1 MYITDTD
8 HGKGLVFTFNQ
19 LVFEF
24 TFITTNFDNEG
35 NTVASEIL
43 HQIGNLEAD
52 QSIVLT
58 EYFTLGV
65 DTRSGFSFLD
75 FEGEQHW
82 YSFVQQPPM
91 QGKEGFIQWESFSW
105 SRDNDF
111 FTREENLATD
121 NPIQSTSDGIHI
133 VQSGDTLISISI
145 LYNTT
150 ILNLQELNGLG
161 APTDIQIGPQL
172 IVSIDGLQPTP
183 NPPTP
188 VPSNR
193 QNVEIT
199 VQEFEGMVALR
210 VDYTEVQLGLSEAN
224 GRILLLQTK
233 GRLNNLQIVQLDL
246 SIVPAKTSFVHEY
259 LGDFNHE
266 NLQKW
271 LVLRPH
277 VDMGTSSVTGLIF
290 TDEFGNVILK
300 QF

>member
-1 MYITDTD
+1 M
-8 HGKGLVFTFNQ
+8 
-19 LVFEF
+19 
-24 TFITTNFDNEG
+24 
-35 NTVASEIL
+35 
-43 HQIGNLEAD
+43 
-52 QSIVLT
+52 
-58 EYFTLGV
+58 
-65 DTRSGFSFLD
+65 
-75 FEGEQHW
+75 
-82 YSFVQQPPM
+82 
-91 QGKEGFIQWESFSW
+91 
-105 SRDNDF
+105 
-111 FTREENLATD
+111 
-121 NPIQSTSDGIHI
+121 
-133 VQSGDTLISISI
+133 
-145 LYNTT
+145 
-150 ILNLQELNGLG
+150 
-161 APTDIQIGPQL
+161 
-172 IVSIDGLQPTP
+172 QPTP

-290 TDEFGNVILK
+290 TDEFGNVRTFAITISQYDNQTIAIRELDN
-300 QF
+300 